1 MTAVRLA
8 IPALLVCLTLGCSGS
23 DAVQAPATP
32 PELEWTSDRFLVDGD
47 GEATTPEEDV
57 RSRILAVAGSGRAS
71 AGLSDLTVDY
81 PFDGTIYPPDM
92 VSPTMHWHDAAEAAD
107 RWVVDVTFEGGSAH
121 LYVLVTGGAPP
132 TGEIDARA
140 LGEANEVYRPTEYQ
154 ASADTWKPSDPV
166 WELIRRNSLG
176 REAKFTLY
184 GFAGENGE
192 EALSRGSF
200 VLSTSMDPVGAPIF
214 YRDVPLMPSKTTE
227 GVIKPLDP
235 GAVPLIAWR
244 LKSVGRHDSRV
255 LLEDMPTCANCHSF
269 SADGKTLGMDI
280 DGPNGDKGA
289 YGIVPVEK
297 IMTID
302 ASDVIS
308 WNRFE
313 ERPAGHNTFGFL
325 SRMSPDGRYTV
336 TTVNEA
342 LYVRN
347 FQNYK
352 FSQVFFPTRGILA
365 WHDRETGEIKALP
378 GADDPKYVHC
388 NAVWT
393 PDGEWLI
400 FARAE
405 AGDPYPQGKPLA
417 SYAGDPNERQM
428 QYDLYRIPFN
438 GGKGGKPEAVEGAS
452 ANGMSN
458 SFPKVSPDS
467 RWIVYT
473 QCANGQL
480 MRPDGKLRIVPLEGG
495 ESRELACSLPL
506 MNSWHSFS
514 PNGRWLVWSSKSFTP
529 YTQMFLSHLDADGNA
544 SPAVLIEN
552 TTASNRAVNIPE
564 FVNTPYDEFLKI
576 DVPAVDHWRHFARGA
591 DLADAGDHRG
601 AVAEYRLSLEGKQHD
616 WRSNDWQTHANMSKS
631 LMELGDAEGALEHIR
646 ESLRLHPNNVEMHTN
661 YGYLLL
667 EQGVPQ
673 EALAHLDAAV
683 KIDPYQARPWFNRAT
698 MRLNIGNTTGA
709 LSDYDQAIRLDP
721 AMAEAY
727 GGRGM
732 VRKETGD
739 IPGALSD
746 FDAAIRLD
754 PSMPTGWYF
763 RALIRKDS
771 GDLRGAKADL
781 QQVLK
786 VLPPND
792 GRVGSVK
799 GLLIQIQS
807 ELEG

>member
-8 IPALLVCLTLGCSGS
+8 ILILLIAFTSGCGDSGPAETVAPPPEVQLSSDLFLVEGEGE
-23 DAVQAPATP
+23 PTP
-32 PELEWTSDRFLVDGD
+32 PEEDLRLRIQEVVENGMT
-47 GEATTPEEDV
+47 ATGLP
-57 RSRILAVAGSGRAS
+57 AV
-71 AGLSDLTVDY
+71 TVDY
-81 PFDGTIYPPDM
+81 PFDGTVYPRDM
-92 VSPTMHWHDAAEAAD
+92 VAPTLRWHDETENATG
-107 RWVVDVTFEGGSAH
+107 WVVAVEFEGGPAR
-121 LYVLVTGGAPP
+121 LYVLVPGGPP
-132 TGEIDARA
+132 SPAVVDPRA
-140 LGEANEVYRPTEYQ
+140 LGEANELYQPTAYQ
-154 ASADTWKPSDPV
+154 ASAETWKPSEEV
-166 WELIRRNSLG
+166 WETIRRNSLG
-176 REAKFTLY
+176 REARLTFFGIADT
-184 GFAGENGE
+184 GQ
-192 EALSRGSF
+192 ALSRGSF
-200 VLSTSMDPVGAPIF
+200 AMTTSVDPVGAPVF

-244 LKSVGRHDSRV
+244 LKSVGREDSRV

-289 YGIVPVEK
+289 YGIVPVERT
-297 IMTID
+297 MTID

-308 WNRFE
+308 WNRFK
-313 ERPAGHNTFGFL
+313 ERPKGHNTFGFL

-347 FQNYK
+347 FQDYK

-378 GADDPKYVHC
+378 GADDPKFVHC

-393 PDGEWLI
+393 PDGKEII

-405 AGDPYPQGKPLA
+405 AGNPYPRGKPLA

-428 QYDLYRIPFN
+428 KYDLYRMPFN
-438 GGKGGKPEAVEGAS
+438 GGKGGKAKPIEGAS
-452 ANGMSN
+452 SNGMSN
-458 SFPKVSPDS
+458 SFPKVSPDG

-514 PNGRWLVWSSKSFTP
+514 PNGKWLVWSSKSFTP
-529 YTQMFLSHLDADGNA
+529 YTQMFLSHLDNDGNA

-552 TTASNRAVNIPE
+552 ATASNRAVNIPE
-564 FVNTPYDEFLKI
+564 FVNTSYDEFLKI

-591 DLADAGDHRG
+591 ELADAGDHQG

-631 LMELGDAEGALEHIR
+631 LMALGDGEGALEHIR
-646 ESLRLHPNNVEMHTN
+646 ESLKLHPNNVEMHTN

-667 EQGVPQ
+667 QKGVPA

-698 MRLNIGNTTGA
+698 MRMNIDDHQGA
-709 LSDYDQAIRLDP
+709 LSDYDQAIKLDP
-721 AMAEAY
+721 EMADAFN
-727 GGRGM
+727 GRGM
-732 VRKETGD
+732 TRMETGN
-739 IPGALSD
+739 IQGALSD
-746 FDAAIRLD
+746 FDTAIELD
-754 PSMPTGWYF
+754 PSIPTGWYF
-763 RALIRKDS
+763 RALIRKDA
-771 GDLRGAKADL
+771 GDLEGARVDL

-786 VLPPND
+786 VMPPDD
-792 GRVGSVK
+792 GRVRSVK
-799 GLLIQIQS
+799 GLLVQIQS

>member
-1 MTAVRLA
+1 MTAVRLT
-8 IPALLVCLTLGCSGS
+8 ILILLICLMPGCGGS
-23 DAVQAPATP
+23 DPVEAPVLP
-32 PELEWTSDRFLVDGD
+32 PEVELTADLFLVEGS
-47 GEATTPEEDV
+47 GEPTLPEDSL
-57 RSRILAVAGSGRAS
+57 RMKILAVVESGRGA
-71 AGLSDLTVDY
+71 AELPVVTVDY
-81 PFDGTIYPPDM
+81 PFDGTVYPRDM
-92 VSPTMHWHDAAEAAD
+92 VAPTMRWHDGAAASE
-107 RWVVDVTFEGGSAH
+107 RWVADIEFEGGSAH
-121 LYVLVTGGAPP
+121 LYVLVPGGPPAPAV
-132 TGEIDARA
+132 IDPRA
-140 LGEANEVYRPTEYQ
+140 LGEANELYQPTEYH
-154 ASADTWKPSDPV
+154 ASAETWKPSEKV
-166 WELIRRNSLG
+166 WSTIRRNSLG
-176 REAKFTLY
+176 REARLTLY
-184 GFAGENGE
+184 GFDAADQ
-192 EALSRGSF
+192 ALSRGS
-200 VLSTSMDPVGAPIF
+200 LALTTSMDPVGAPIF

-244 LKSVGRHDSRV
+244 LKSVAREDSRV

-297 IMTID
+297 TMTIE

-308 WNRFE
+308 WNRFK
-313 ERPAGHNTFGFL
+313 ERPPGHNTFGFL

-347 FQNYK
+347 FQDYK

-378 GADDPKYVHC
+378 GADDPKFVHC

-393 PDGEWLI
+393 PDGKEII
-400 FARAE
+400 FARAA
-405 AGDPYPQGKPLA
+405 AGDPYPRGKPLA

-428 QYDLYRIPFN
+428 KYDLYRIPFN
-438 GGKGGKPEAVEGAS
+438 GGKGGKPEPVEGAS
-452 ANGMSN
+452 SNGMSN
-458 SFPKVSPDS
+458 SFPKVSPDG

-514 PNGRWLVWSSKSFTP
+514 PNGKWLVWSSKSFTP
-529 YTQMFLSHLDADGNA
+529 YTQMFLSRLDEDGNA

-552 TTASNRAVNIPE
+552 ATASNRAVNIPE
-564 FVNTPYDEFLKI
+564 FVNTSYDEFLKI

-591 DLADAGDHRG
+591 DLADAGEHQA

-631 LMELGDAEGALEHIR
+631 LMELGDGDGALEHIR

-667 EQGVPQ
+667 QKGVPE

-698 MRLNIGNTTGA
+698 MRMNIGNNTGA
-709 LSDYDQAIRLDP
+709 LADYDQAIKLDP
-721 AMAEAY
+721 EMADAFN
-727 GGRGM
+727 GRGM
-732 VRKETGD
+732 VRKTTGN
-739 IPGALSD
+739 IQGALSD

-754 PSMPTGWYF
+754 PSIPTGWYF
-763 RALIRKDS
+763 RALIRKDA
-771 GDLRGAKADL
+771 GDLKGARTDL

-786 VLPPND
+786 VMPPDD
-792 GRVGSVK
+792 GRVRSVK
-799 GLLIQIQS
+799 GLLVQIQS
-807 ELEG
+807 ELED

>member
-1 MTAVRLA
+1 MTAVRFA
-8 IPALLVCLTLGCSGS
+8 ILILLICLTPGCGGS
-23 DAVQAPATP
+23 DPVETPAPPPEVELTSDLFLVEGDGEPTP
-32 PELEWTSDRFLVDGD
+32 PEDSLRM
-47 GEATTPEEDV
+47 
-57 RSRILAVAGSGRAS
+57 RILAVVESGRS
-71 AGLSDLTVDY
+71 AAELPAVTVDY
-81 PFDGTIYPPDM
+81 PFDGTVYPRDM
-92 VSPTMHWHDAAEAAD
+92 VSPTLRWHDEAATTQ
-107 RWVVDVTFEGGSAH
+107 RWVVDVEFEGGSAH
-121 LYVLVTGGAPP
+121 LYVLVKGGPP
-132 TGEIDARA
+132 PPATVDPRA
-140 LGEANEVYRPTEYQ
+140 LGAANELYQPTEYQ
-154 ASADTWKPSDPV
+154 ASAETWKPSEQV
-166 WELIRRNSLG
+166 WRKIRRNSLG
-176 REAKFTLY
+176 REARLTLY
-184 GFAGENGE
+184 GFASADQ
-192 EALSRGSF
+192 ALSRGSF
-200 VLSTSMDPVGAPIF
+200 TLTTSMDPVGAPIF

-244 LKSVGRHDSRV
+244 MKSVGREDSRV

-269 SADGKTLGMDI
+269 SDDGKTLGMDI

-289 YGIVPVEK
+289 YGIAAVEK
-297 IMTID
+297 TMTIE

-308 WNRFE
+308 WNRFK

-378 GADDPKYVHC
+378 GADDPKFVHC
-388 NAVWT
+388 DAVWT
-393 PDGEWLI
+393 PDGKEII

-405 AGDPYPQGKPLA
+405 AGDPYTRGKPLA

-428 QYDLYRIPFN
+428 KYDLYRMPFN
-438 GGKGGKPEAVEGAS
+438 DGKGGRAEPIRGAS

-458 SFPKVSPDS
+458 TFPKVSPDG

-480 MRPDGKLRIVPLEGG
+480 MRPDGKLRIVALEGG
-495 ESRELACSLPL
+495 ESRELACNLAL

-514 PNGRWLVWSSKSFTP
+514 PNGRWLVWSSKTFTP
-529 YTQMFLSHLDADGNA
+529 YTQMFLTHLDNEGNA

-564 FVNTPYDEFLKI
+564 FVNTSYDEFLKI

-591 DLADAGDHRG
+591 DLADAGNHQA

-631 LMELGDAEGALEHIR
+631 LMELGDGDGALEHIR

-667 EQGVPQ
+667 QKGVPE

-683 KIDPYQARPWFNRAT
+683 KIAPYEARPWFNRAT
-698 MRLNIGNTTGA
+698 MRMNIGNHQGA
-709 LSDYDQAIRLDP
+709 LSDYDQAIKLDP
-721 AMAEAY
+721 EMTDAFN
-727 GGRGM
+727 GRGM
-732 VRKETGD
+732 VRKETGN

-754 PSMPTGWYF
+754 PSIPTGWYF
-763 RALIRKDS
+763 RALIRKDA
-771 GDLRGAKADL
+771 GDLEGARADL
-781 QQVLK
+781 QQALK
-786 VLPPND
+786 VMPPED
-792 GRVGSVK
+792 GNVRRVK